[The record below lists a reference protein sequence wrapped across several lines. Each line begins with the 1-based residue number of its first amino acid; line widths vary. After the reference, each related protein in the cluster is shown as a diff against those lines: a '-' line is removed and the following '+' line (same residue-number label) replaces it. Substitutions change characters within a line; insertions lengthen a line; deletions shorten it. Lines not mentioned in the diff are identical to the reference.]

1 MLTADVRASD
11 RGSAYDSVPLL
22 ILKNAFVSFLLKVDG
37 NQDIEKRAREVLLAL
52 ESVNTLTD
60 TANSCNYCGDLVFTH
75 DACYVQD

>member
-37 NQDIEKRAREVLLAL
+37 NQDIEKR
-52 ESVNTLTD
+52 T
-60 TANSCNYCGDLVFTH
+60 
-75 DACYVQD
+75 